1 MIERRTRVAAYA
13 VCLDPAGRILLC
25 RISFPPRA
33 VGLWTLPGGG
43 LDFGEDPAEG
53 VMRELAEET
62 GLEGRIAALEGVSS
76 RSFELD
82 EAEGSGEVHTV
93 RILYRVEVTGG
104 ELRDEMEGTT
114 DRCAWFTPQEARGLR
129 LGDLAVMALD
139 LIEAG

>member
-13 VCLDPAGRILLC
+13 VCLDAAGRILLC

-33 VGLWTLPGGG
+33 AGLWTLPGGG

-53 VMRELAEET
+53 AMRELAEET
-62 GLEGRIAALEGVSS
+62 GLEGRIVALEGVSS
-76 RSFELD
+76 RNFEPD
-82 EAEGSGEVHTV
+82 DAEGAGEVHTV

-104 ELRDEMEGTT
+104 VLRDEVEGTT
-114 DRCAWFTPQEARGLR
+114 DRCAWFTPQEARELR

-139 LIEAG
+139 LIEAA